1 MDRVFEPGPGRGAPH
16 MTLGRSFIFLRP
28 KRLLCKA
35 ELPWHH
41 PEGIC
46 KDSASDSLHVRVS
59 GARYPLR

>member
-1 MDRVFEPGPGRGAPH
+1 

-46 KDSASDSLHVRVS
+46 KDLLVTHFM
-59 GARYPLR
+59 